1 VRNTKKCTFPLS
13 RAGISKFPSLND
25 FIFGLDPL
33 EDLSP
38 EGKLAPSREKLR
50 RVSQILKE
58 IKNAAINQ

>member
-1 VRNTKKCTFPLS
+1 MRNTKKCTFPLS
-13 RAGISKFPSLND
+13 RAGISKLPSLND

-50 RVSQILKE
+50 RIS
-58 IKNAAINQ
+58 